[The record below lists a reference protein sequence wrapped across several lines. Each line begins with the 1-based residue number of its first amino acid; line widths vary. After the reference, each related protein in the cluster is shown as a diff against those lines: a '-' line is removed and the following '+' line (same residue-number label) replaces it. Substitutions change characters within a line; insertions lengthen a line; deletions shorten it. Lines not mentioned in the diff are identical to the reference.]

1 MTSSANIKKI
11 AGLII
16 AVVIMLVGLFLPG
29 NGELT
34 HEGILGLAILLAT
47 VALWICDSIP
57 MGVAGL
63 LALVV
68 APLVGIAQ
76 VNTVFAGFGT
86 ATVIFAIS
94 VFGLTAIVMKSN
106 LAIRLAAAM
115 TKWSGANSNKL
126 VLAFMCVSWV
136 LSTVMND
143 SAVLVL
149 VIGLSTIVLKNAG
162 HTIGKSQLAKAL
174 YIGIALCAFV
184 GGGATPAGSSINV
197 LVIGMLE
204 QSMGAT
210 IGFVDWI
217 IACAPACALMVP
229 VLWIFIIKILK
240 PEPITEEAL
249 VDIQKHAAELGPL
262 SVDEKKTLVF
272 LIGMPVLWILG
283 SWIPQLNVT
292 TVAIIG
298 LAAMFL
304 PGVKLLTFEEFQREV
319 PWSIVI
325 MIGAVLCLGSIVGAT
340 GGVAYLADLFL
351 STGVTE
357 LGAFFSLLVIML
369 AIYAFHTFVPIGPA
383 FIALLVPPLM
393 AFCIS
398 VGISPAV
405 PGMMLAILLSGNFLM
420 PFNPGM
426 ALAYRDNCWQP
437 SDLLKVGI
445 VPAIIFVFVLCAWTP
460 FASGLI
466 GIAM

>member
-1 MTSSANIKKI
+1 
-11 AGLII
+11 
-16 AVVIMLVGLFLPG
+16 
-29 NGELT
+29 
-34 HEGILGLAILLAT
+34 
-47 VALWICDSIP
+47 
-57 MGVAGL
+57 
-63 LALVV
+63 
-68 APLVGIAQ
+68 
-76 VNTVFAGFGT
+76 
-86 ATVIFAIS
+86 
-94 VFGLTAIVMKSN
+94 
-106 LAIRLAAAM
+106 
-115 TKWSGANSNKL
+115 
-126 VLAFMCVSWV
+126 
-136 LSTVMND
+136 
-143 SAVLVL
+143 
-149 VIGLSTIVLKNAG
+149 
-162 HTIGKSQLAKAL
+162 
-174 YIGIALCAFV
+174 
-184 GGGATPAGSSINV
+184 
-197 LVIGMLE
+197 
-204 QSMGAT
+204 MGAT

-240 PEPITEEAL
+240 PEPITEDAL
-249 VDIQKHAAELGPL
+249 VDIQKHAAELGPCPL
-262 SVDEKKTLVF
+262 TRKKTLAF

-369 AIYAFHTFVPIGPA
+369 AVYAFHTFVPIGPA
-383 FIALLVPPLM
+383 FYR
-393 AFCIS
+393 
-398 VGISPAV
+398 
-405 PGMMLAILLSGNFLM
+405 LARSSADGFLHFRRHLSCGSRHDARHSSFGNFLM